1 MEDVRWLLKKWGF
14 PILLLLFS
22 VIAGV
27 IYWGKMHME
36 EMKVAEEV
44 WEPPVEIENAETV
57 PEEQNVAKK
66 STESVY
72 WFIPQAS
79 DELQKRKRSN
89 YRVRFCQ
96 QQNRSKKSIRI

>member
-1 MEDVRWLLKKWGF
+1 
-14 PILLLLFS
+14 
-22 VIAGV
+22 
-27 IYWGKMHME
+27 ME

-79 DELQKRKRSN
+79 DELLSEEEKEQLQSKVLSAAESVKAFYFN
-89 YRVRFCQ
+89 KTETFCCFKNQ
-96 QQNRSKKSIRI
+96 LSVCYS